1 MDTSNKA
8 MQTVPVE
15 AMGPTVVNLT
25 PEQVLSVEQVDD
37 DLLLHV
43 EGDEAVRVAGFF
55 QDGQPAEAG
64 LWLVD
69 EQEALVELALTPA
82 PEGGVEAAFLSSGDT
97 VAMGDGGIGGD
108 VQGQGLTPASD
119 STAGAGGASAAG
131 ASSAGAGGG
140 FLGLSPA
147 LGLAVVGGV
156 GAAGIAAAEDSGSSS
171 GGADMAPD
179 AVSAGF
185 TDLQQAV
192 DGVADFIDADLGALT
207 TDIGELQGEQFT
219 PAMVD
224 PQVRAETLAA
234 VEALDADASDA
245 EQAAA
250 AEAVTELVV
259 ANRVA
264 IAEDF
269 AQLLPDLDIDAA
281 AASIAADVEAGLA
294 APAGLDAAGEAV
306 FDTIVAVQTNGAIV
320 EALLENANATYE
332 LGLDVPGYMAPAV
345 PDTTDLESLLATAS
359 DSVAAV
365 GDLAVP
371 ATAAIQEIVDG
382 QLAELAQSASF
393 DLTDTNASVN
403 ADLGDMTEATLID
416 VALNATGQAPMIPG
430 ATDRNADGA
439 VSLNLDARSA
449 ELDTLNIDA
458 QGEASRFNLA
468 LENNASVIDTTTI
481 RGDGDLFLNLANG
494 DGYRLDNLDATA
506 AGGEILLVNGGPAV
520 EGQELDFGDGDVTYV
535 TASTNLS
542 GSDALHMG
550 DGRNAVETHFREGG
564 IAADYQA
571 NVEAV
576 NAGKGIQTFIL
587 DAWLDDAGSPLT
599 VDVSAFEDTREFV
612 FNDTHAGGM
621 ANVQDTLSND
631 IQVSEV
637 TDDSRFQVRALT
649 DADVIQKY
657 AGAEGATALDLT
669 LAGADGDAAVDVR
682 SDLAVNAIEVADTT
696 GSFSA
701 AFTLEE
707 GAMLDLGGAVTG
719 GSNVANVAVGGGKG
733 TTLDASELAT
743 GSMIDVVTD
752 AAGSAVSVHG
762 TANGLALE
770 NSGRLIGSE
779 QSDLM
784 VGSSGADTMTGGG
797 GADVFQVSTAA
808 SGQNGTS
815 LVADDADVVT
825 DFSTADGDL
834 LAFTGLDASQGGGA
848 IAGSSETYLASGEAD
863 SFSDAM
869 QTASMELEENG
880 IAFVASEVEGST
892 FIFAREDNSDATP
905 EQVVELRG
913 VGLDELDAD
922 GSFIAGELAL
932 EDEAVMLLDQDD
944 TLVMEEEGA
953 DGMAQMPAEAEPML
967 ASAAEM
973 GEVPAME
980 DAQPVM

>member
-82 PEGGVEAAFLSSGDT
+82 PGGGVEAAFLSSGDT

-108 VQGQGLTPASD
+108 VQGQGLAPASD

-156 GAAGIAAAEDSGSSS
+156 GAVGIAAAEDSGSSS
-171 GGADMAPD
+171 GGDGMAPD
-179 AVSAGF
+179 AVRAGF

-192 DGVADFIDADLGALT
+192 DGVADFIDGDLGALT
-207 TDIGELQGEQFT
+207 TDIGELQGERFT

-224 PQVRAETLAA
+224 PQVRAETQAA

-245 EQAAA
+245 EQVAA

-269 AQLLPDLDIDAA
+269 AQILPDLDIDAA
-281 AASIAADVEAGLA
+281 AASIAADVEAGLE
-294 APAGLDAAGEAV
+294 APAGLDAGGEAV

-345 PDTTDLESLLATAS
+345 PDTADLESLLATAS

-365 GDLAVP
+365 GALAVP

-382 QLAELAQSASF
+382 QLAEPAQSASF
-393 DLTDTNASVN
+393 DLTDTNDSVN

-449 ELDTLNIDA
+449 ELDTLNIGA

-506 AGGEILLVNGGPAV
+506 ASGEILLVNGGPAV

-631 IQVSEV
+631 IQVSGV

-657 AGAEGATALDLT
+657 AGAEGATTLDLT

-707 GAMLDLGGAVTG
+707 GAMLELGGAVTG

-834 LAFTGLDASQGGGA
+834 LAFTGLDASQGGDA

-892 FIFAREDNSDATP
+892 FIFAREDNSDGTP

-944 TLVMEEEGA
+944 TLVMEEESA

-973 GEVPAME
+973 GEMPVME